1 MKALFRFL
9 LLPIQAPMLL
19 VLVAVSTYLGLH
31 WSRPLLLGESRL
43 SAMAHLV
50 WSAECLQAVLVVI
63 LCTLPQMLLSHLS
76 SLMAA
81 SRFLTLVVALLGV
94 TVGGLYLM
102 NVQELANV
110 LILASAVLL
119 ARLDLVR
126 IRVAASPLLMA
137 VSMAL
142 VVLGGVNLGRII
154 GSRLLSG

>member
-31 WSRPLLLGESRL
+31 WSRPLLLGESQL

-50 WSAECLQAVLVVI
+50 WSAECLQALLVVI

-102 NVQELANV
+102 NAHELANV

-126 IRVAASPLLMA
+126 IRVAASPLLVA

-154 GSRLLSG
+154 GSRLLWG